1 MAAALPEGVI
11 DRGWIRIATRW
22 VGANR
27 LANVVRLNREMSDTG
42 LEPHSVDA
50 AVTALNF
57 HDIYNDDPAA
67 ASAWLAAI
75 RGLLKPGGVFGVI
88 DHIGN
93 SEADNA
99 TLHRIEE
106 RLVIDAVEAV
116 GFRVE
121 ATSDV
126 LRNSDDD
133 RTKGVFDPSVRGHNG
148 PLRSSAAQS
157 LTPDP
162 QGGPESP
169 AIDLESPHWTSRRG
183 ASGARHET
191 RVCRRM

>member
-1 MAAALPEGVI
+1 MPPGAAFCPVFGGAFTVRSVTFSVVMGDGTDLNGARGADSHGMGNTRPRLLPH
-11 DRGWIRIATRW
+11 A
-22 VGANR
+22 R
-27 LANVVRLNREMSDTG
+27 LQAQGPLRRYE
-42 LEPHSVDA
+42 HA
-50 AVTALNF
+50 AVAALNF

-133 RTKGVFDPSVRGHNG
+133 RTKGVFDPSVRGHTDRFVLR
-148 PLRSSAAQS
+148 LRS
-157 LTPDP
+157 P
-162 QGGPESP
+162 
-169 AIDLESPHWTSRRG
+169 
-183 ASGARHET
+183 
-191 RVCRRM
+191 